1 MSDSKDNSYI
11 NSLVGKGTRFDGE
24 LNLTGL
30 LRIDGDF
37 TGSINTD
44 GKVLIGKSGRVKC
57 SITAGSVIIGGV
69 VKGNVHSSGK
79 VVVLSTGMVLGNIQA
94 PSIIIEEG
102 VVFNGKC
109 HVLQGD
115 ESTYE
120 HRKGSAVSEYRPDWG
135 GSVSSGAKEEKAKA
149 DFLSWRR

>member
-1 MSDSKDNSYI
+1 MSDSTRDNSYV

-24 LNLTGL
+24 LQLSGL

-44 GKVLIGKSGRVKC
+44 GKVLIGKSGKVKC
-57 SITAGSVIIGGV
+57 SITAGSVVIGGL
-69 VKGNVHSSGK
+69 VKGNIFSTGK

-94 PSIIIEEG
+94 PSIVIEEG
-102 VVFNGKC
+102 VIFNGKC
-109 HVLQGD
+109 RVLQQD

-120 HRKGSAVSEYRPDWG
+120 HRKGSAVSEYKPDWG
-135 GSVSSGAKEEKAKA
+135 EEKAKA
-149 DFLSWRR
+149 DFLSWKK